1 MLMVFWLSELQGNV
15 SQKVGD
21 RGHMQC
27 SLILSPLPHPCPS
40 PLLVS
45 PYHQNPGPP
54 TWQPNKI
61 SCPCPKPQ
69 LCSRLVSFH
78 SIQRLNVNAQMNPW
92 KPHSSH
98 IQKPAHTQSKA
109 ADSSPFPQISM
120 PESTESACAP
130 FPAWGWEG
138 TVRFK
143 AWWRIYLFLHIWCW
157 GIMVKGRIPLSH
169 CAGHRQHYC
178 WKSVLTHTPLQTHTV
193 FGNQESPTACSLT
206 KSRSLRGSSKS
217 SILSIVLKVESRVS
231 PCCGAGNVCDP
242 TEC

>member
-1 MLMVFWLSELQGNV
+1 
-15 SQKVGD
+15 
-21 RGHMQC
+21 
-27 SLILSPLPHPCPS
+27 
-40 PLLVS
+40 
-45 PYHQNPGPP
+45 
-54 TWQPNKI
+54 
-61 SCPCPKPQ
+61 
-69 LCSRLVSFH
+69 
-78 SIQRLNVNAQMNPW
+78 MNPW

-130 FPAWGWEG
+130 LPAWGWEG

-217 SILSIVLKVESRVS
+217 SILSIVLKVESRAS
-231 PCCGAGNVCDP
+231 PCCGAGNVIP
-242 TEC
+242 LNVKHIPNTECIPQSHIKQQNAYLFNLSLQKIILSQWSM

>member
-1 MLMVFWLSELQGNV
+1 MW
-15 SQKVGD
+15 D
-21 RGHMQC
+21 RRWETGTTC
-27 SLILSPLPHPCPS
+27 NILSFCLLFLVLVLPLS
-40 PLLVS
+40 SSLLLK
-45 PYHQNPGPP
+45 PP
-54 TWQPNKI
+54 ESRTSHLTKI
-61 SCPCPKPQ
+61 LRPCPKPQ

-78 SIQRLNVNAQMNPW
+78 SIQSLNVNAQMNPW

-109 ADSSPFPQISM
+109 ADSSPFPQITM

-130 FPAWGWEG
+130 FPAWEWEG
-138 TVRFK
+138 IVRFK

-157 GIMVKGRIPLSH
+157 GIMVKGRIPLSR
-169 CAGHRQHYC
+169 CVGHRQHYC

-206 KSRSLRGSSKS
+206 KSRSLRGSFRS
-217 SILSIVLKVESRVS
+217 SILSIALKVESRAS
-231 PCCGAGNVCDP
+231 PCCGAGNLCAP